1 MTLMMVMTR
10 MMKCLMFSWSSSCG
24 NQRGAGGLSEDEG
37 GSSSRADAKGN
48 TWKKNVSEKGN
59 TWKKYISEKRKYLKK
74 LFGKTTFPEKV
85 VFRKK
90 FVMLC
95 DYCIKSNQILDQCRF
110 Q

>member
-1 MTLMMVMTR
+1 MIVKVMLIGIMR
-10 MMKCLMFSWSSSCG
+10 MLTVMIKCLMFSWSSICG
-24 NQRGAGGLSEDEG
+24 NQRGAGGLSEDGG
-37 GSSSRADAKGN
+37 GSSSRADA
-48 TWKKNVSEKGN
+48 KGN